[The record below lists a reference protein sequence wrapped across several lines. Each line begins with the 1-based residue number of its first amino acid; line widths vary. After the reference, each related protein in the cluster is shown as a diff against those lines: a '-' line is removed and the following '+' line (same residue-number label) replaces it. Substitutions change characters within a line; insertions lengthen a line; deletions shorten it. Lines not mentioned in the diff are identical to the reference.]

1 MSHKF
6 IIPPLSAKSFYWW
19 GPALV
24 ILVGLLIAFFVF
36 SSLYIVPRVVPGLGI
51 LLVQGELSEVLSPS
65 EALLD
70 SWLVEEG
77 DALKIGQA
85 LARIRPAEHLELV
98 DILATQKGLMAEII
112 AYPKTHVNKG
122 ESLALITSLGD
133 VRHHLEL
140 IGFVSSLE
148 GKKISAGMKARVWP
162 SITSAYHD
170 GALLA
175 TVKQVGKLP
184 MAKAAVQSII
194 KIPGLAKYIRNKI
207 EAEPFLVVL
216 ALDKDE
222 HQKSGYAWSKAGP
235 AFELDSGV
243 IADFDIIYDE
253 QSLLR
258 RSFPAMSRFRHSNNR
273 DGS

>member
-1 MSHKF
+1 MSQNL
-6 IIPPLSAKSFYWW
+6 IIPPLSAKSYCWW
-19 GPALV
+19 PALI
-24 ILVGLLIAFFVF
+24 ILTGLLIAFFVF
-36 SSLYIVPRVVPGLGI
+36 ASLYIVPRVVPGLGI
-51 LLVQGELSEVLSPS
+51 LLVQGELGEVLSPS

-77 DALKIGQA
+77 DALKINQP
-85 LARIRPAEHLELV
+85 LAKIRTPEHLELV
-98 DILATQKGLMAEII
+98 DILAPQEGLMAEII
-112 AYPKTHVNKG
+112 AYPGTQVKKG

-140 IGFVSSLE
+140 VGFVSSLE
-148 GKKISAGMKARVWP
+148 GKKITPGMKARVWP
-162 SITSAYHD
+162 SITSASHE

-175 TVKQVGKLP
+175 KVKQVGKLP

-216 ALDKDE
+216 ALEKDE
-222 HQKSGYAWSKAGP
+222 HHKSGYAWSKSGP
-235 AFELDSGV
+235 SFELDSGV

-253 QSLLR
+253 ESLLA
-258 RSFPAMSRFRHSNNR
+258 RSLPALSRWRLQ
-273 DGS
+273 